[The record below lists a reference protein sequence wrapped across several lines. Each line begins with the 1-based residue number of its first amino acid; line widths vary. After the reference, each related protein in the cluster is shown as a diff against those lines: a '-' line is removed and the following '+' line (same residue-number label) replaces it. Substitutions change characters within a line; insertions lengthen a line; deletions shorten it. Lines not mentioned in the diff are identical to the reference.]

1 MIDPSFY
8 GVIFEL
14 ASDLNSKS
22 AKICLYGS
30 CDYAEAR

>member
-1 MIDPSFY
+1 MIDPSFC

-14 ASDLNSKS
+14 ALDLNSKS

-30 CDYAEAR
+30 CHYAEAR